1 MSDRRNTPVPDELAA
16 VREQIKRLEE
26 RKAELTRL
34 LILNED
40 LREGAAYLAEVKEIV
55 TSRVDLKEL
64 RAMHKDLVEE
74 YTFPAKTVRIE
85 LSVITDDGELISPR
99 RWERLSKDA
108 V

>member
-40 LREGAAYLAEVKEIV
+40 LREGAAYLAEIKVIKRQQ
-55 TSRVDLKEL
+55 TDLKEL
-64 RAMHKDLVEE
+64 RAMYPEQVAEHTYPLEV
-74 YTFPAKTVRIE
+74 TQVV
-85 LSVITDDGELISPR
+85 LSGITEDGELISAR
-99 RWERLSKDA
+99 RFKKDTQP
-108 V
+108 

>member
-40 LREGAAYLAEVKEIV
+40 LREGASYLAEIKVIKRQ
-55 TSRVDLKEL
+55 TVDMKEL
-64 RAMHKDLVEE
+64 RAMYPEQVEE
-74 YTFPAKTVRIE
+74 HSYPLEVTQVV
-85 LSVITDDGELISPR
+85 LSGITEDGELISAR
-99 RWERLSKDA
+99 RFKKDTQP
-108 V
+108 